1 MTTQNQ
7 TLTETPAQVDARAV
21 RFGAGITASLFAVA
35 FLTAG
40 TTTATALLIFQTAV
54 FAAVV
59 AGGFKYSLYGRIFRA
74 LVAPRLNSKP
84 NLEPAAAPHF
94 AQIIGLGCA
103 SIAASAALLGLS
115 ALALTFTGITFLAS
129 FLNAAFNFCLGCE
142 VHVLLQRLK
151 ATL

>member
-1 MTTQNQ
+1 MTTQIETQ
-7 TLTETPAQVDARAV
+7 VQTPAQVDARSV
-21 RFGAGITASLFAVA
+21 RFGAGITATIFAAA

-40 TTTATALLIFQTAV
+40 SPIATALLLFQTAV

-74 LVAPRLNSKP
+74 LVAPRLKSKP
-84 NLEPAAAPHF
+84 DLEPAAAPHF

-103 SIAASAALLGLS
+103 SVATSAALLGLNGLS
-115 ALALTFTGITFLAS
+115 VTFTAITFLAS

-142 VHVLLQRLK
+142 IHVLLQRLK
-151 ATL
+151 PTR